1 MVEKVNKAPLTF
13 EKRAALAHALEN
25 THQRIKTVEAINPSS
40 IGYKHMADLKLGE
53 LLEHPKDLNTI
64 V

>member
-40 IGYKHMADLKLGE
+40 IGQYKRYLRE
-53 LLEHPKDLNTI
+53 VSI
-64 V
+64 VW